1 MKKHTIKQYA
11 KALFEALEQS
21 PSAKKPEIIT
31 SFVHVLKRNNQL
43 KKADEVIAELNRMF
57 DEKENALE
65 LSGITSGHVEMPTEI
80 NGKTVRVTVKK
91 DISTK
96 GTSLQIR
103 DIFVDNTISGRINR
117 LREAFK

>member
-1 MKKHTIKQYA
+1 MKKTTVKQYA
-11 KALFEALEQS
+11 KALFEVIEQT

-65 LSGITSGHVEMPTEI
+65 LSGITSGHVEMPKEI
-80 NGKTVRVTVKK
+80 HGRTVRATVEKN
-91 DISTK
+91 ISVK
-96 GTSLQIR
+96 GTALQIR